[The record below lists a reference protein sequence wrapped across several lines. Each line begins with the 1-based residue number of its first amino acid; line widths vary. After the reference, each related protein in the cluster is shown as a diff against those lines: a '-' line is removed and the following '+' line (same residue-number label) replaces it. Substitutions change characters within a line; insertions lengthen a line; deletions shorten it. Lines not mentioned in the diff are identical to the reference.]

1 VSETHCNTLRPIFF
15 ILRRGLETAGRM
27 PTLKHIVLIAPKAG
41 GSSSVALL
49 CLHWHQVADE
59 YSGNPLGLVPTL
71 IIGSI
76 SSTQLMAI
84 QQPDAED
91 GARDDSLAYILA
103 RF

>member
-1 VSETHCNTLRPIFF
+1 
-15 ILRRGLETAGRM
+15 M

-41 GSSSVALL
+41 GPSSVALL
-49 CLHWHQVADE
+49 CLHWHQVVDE
-59 YSGNPLGLVPTL
+59 YFGKSLGLVAAL
-71 IIGSI
+71 IIGPI

-91 GARDDSLAYILA
+91 GARDDSLAHILA